1 MEEWVRMLLDYDA
14 GNWSISQ
21 LCRRYGVC
29 RDTFCNSRERR
40 LSGGPAGSLR
50 ASVKPQKETV

>member
-1 MEEWVRMLLDYDA
+1 MEEWVRTLLDYDA

-29 RDTFCNSRERR
+29 RDTFYDCRERR
-40 LSGGPAGSLR
+40 LSGGPAGSSR
-50 ASVKPQKETV
+50 APVNPQKETV